1 MGGLVTDNRK
11 TTSNRA
17 HPLMQLTEEDLDFV
31 TQFVLAS
38 GSLKEMAQIH
48 QVSYPTIRISLDR
61 VISNLQECV
70 NGTPPDPMTSL
81 LADFVE
87 RGEIKVA
94 VAKSI
99 RAVHRSAIDRIKE
112 KKESQ

>member
-1 MGGLVTDNRK
+1 MGAALTDNRK
-11 TTSNRA
+11 KASKRE
-17 HPLMQLTEEDLDFV
+17 HPLLQLTEEDLDFI

-70 NGTPPDPMTSL
+70 NGSPPDPITGL
-81 LADFVE
+81 LADLVE

-112 KKESQ
+112 REESQ